1 MPVNKDD
8 DDYFSGKIA
17 GEFED
22 FLLNEFTTLKKL
34 DDFLKVFIFY
44 HIERCEQDDCSQCY
58 CAINLR
64 YVVEHNFA
72 INLRYVY

>member
-44 HIERCEQDDCSQCY
+44 HIER
-58 CAINLR
+58 LR
-64 YVVEHNFA
+64 TRRLFA
-72 INLRYVY
+72 MLFCNQFKICC